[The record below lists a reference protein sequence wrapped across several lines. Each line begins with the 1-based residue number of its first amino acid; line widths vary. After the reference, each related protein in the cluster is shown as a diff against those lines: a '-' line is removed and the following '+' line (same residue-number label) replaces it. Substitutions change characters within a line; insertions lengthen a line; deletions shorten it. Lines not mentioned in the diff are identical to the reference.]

1 MNRDEEAKAYQTARE
16 LIATH
21 GDGVAAFLQ
30 ANIDEFT
37 TAKDYEQLAT
47 WFVIRNA
54 VALTMTSGTTLQ

>member
-1 MNRDEEAKAYQTARE
+1 VNRDEESKAYQIARE

-30 ANIDEFT
+30 TKIDEVT
-37 TAKDYEQLAT
+37 AAKDYEQLTT

>member
-16 LIATH
+16 LIAKH

-30 ANIDEFT
+30 AKIDEFT

>member
-1 MNRDEEAKAYQTARE
+1 VHRDEEAEAYQIARE

-30 ANIDEFT
+30 AKIDELVA
-37 TAKDYEQLAT
+37 AKNYAQLNT

-54 VALTMTSGTTLQ
+54 VTLTLTSGTTLQ